1 MVRAMETATDATLA
15 AKLQALEHVARAC
28 RLTPAHLG
36 LATVKTRRGHH
47 EHDDAATVDLTAEL
61 QAELADVA
69 GYGALCLWRGQ
80 WSWRLWAVVALAGVQ
95 WRLLRC
101 RPPHRLRTHHFADC
115 RKQV

>member
-1 MVRAMETATDATLA
+1 METATDATLA
-15 AKLQALEHVARAC
+15 AKLQALEQVARAC
-28 RLTPAHLG
+28 GLSRDHQD
-36 LATVKTRRGHH
+36 LATAKTRRGHQ
-47 EHDDAATVDLTAEL
+47 EHNDAATVDLVAEL
-61 QAELADVA
+61 RAELADVA

-115 RKQV
+115 GKQV